1 MRPALRPAVKLR
13 AGAAAEPPGSP
24 ASRAYARR
32 WKMLAVLSL
41 SMMII
46 GLDNTIVNVALP
58 TLQVQFQTTASS
70 LQWIVDAYLLTF
82 ASALLTM
89 GTIGDR
95 IGRKKTLQLG
105 LLVFALAS
113 LAVLFATSA
122 GHLIALRVVM
132 GLGAALIMPSTLS
145 TITNVFP
152 REERG
157 RAIGIWA
164 GTAAIGVGLGP
175 VTGGLLL
182 EAFSWSSVFLIN
194 VPVAVAAL
202 VLGIW
207 LVPESRDP
215 HPGRFDLLG
224 AALSAAAL
232 LAFVWGV
239 IEAPSRGWTSPEVL
253 GALAGAVV
261 LAVGFVLWERRTASP
276 MLDIEYF
283 RNPRFSVGSLA
294 IATVFFA
301 LMAAIF
307 ALTQFLQF
315 ALGFS
320 ALKAGATMI
329 PLSLG
334 LMIGAVSSSR
344 LVRRAGTKVVV
355 AGGMMLL
362 TVVLLLVLAWTP
374 SVPVAFITGWWL
386 VLGLAMGTVMA
397 PATDAVMG
405 AVPEAKAGVA
415 SAMNDVTR
423 QVGGSLGVAVVG
435 SLVTTFYTSRIGDAL
450 PGLPAKL
457 RGPVEASIGG
467 ADAVAAK
474 LPAAMAERLT
484 AAAADA
490 FTTAM
495 GYGLLAAAVVTA
507 LVVAVV
513 LWKLPARHRAPAA
526 AQTGAPV
533 RATPALAVEED

>member
-1 MRPALRPAVKLR
+1 LKAPT
-13 AGAAAEPPGSP
+13 
-24 ASRAYARR
+24 RAYERR

-58 TLQVQFQTTASS
+58 TLQVHFQATASS

-95 IGRKKTLQLG
+95 IGRKKTLQGG
-105 LLVFALAS
+105 LVVFALAS
-113 LAVLFATSA
+113 LGVLSADSA
-122 GHLIALRVVM
+122 GQLIALRVIM

-164 GTAAIGVGLGP
+164 GTAALGVGLGP

-194 VPVAVAAL
+194 VPVAVLAL

-215 HPGRFDLLG
+215 HPGRFDIRG
-224 AALSAAAL
+224 AVLSAGAL

-239 IEAPSRGWTSPEVL
+239 IEAPSRGWSSPAVL
-253 GALAGAVV
+253 CALCGAAA
-261 LAVGFVLWERRTASP
+261 LAVGFVLWERRTSSP
-276 MLDIEYF
+276 MLDLRYF

-334 LMIGAVSSSR
+334 LMIGATSSSR
-344 LVRRAGTKVVV
+344 LVLRAGTKVVV
-355 AGGMMLL
+355 AAGMTLL
-362 TVVLLLVLAWTP
+362 TVTMLVVLTWTP
-374 SVPVAFITGWWL
+374 SISVAVITGWWL
-386 VLGLAMGTVMA
+386 VLGLAMGSVMA

-435 SLVTTFYTSRIGDAL
+435 SLVTTIYTSRIGDAMPAL
-450 PGLPAKL
+450 PSALKA
-457 RGPVEASIGG
+457 PVEASIGG
-467 ADAVAAK
+467 ANAVAAR
-474 LPAAMAERLT
+474 LPAAVAARVT

-507 LVVAVV
+507 LVIAVV
-513 LWKLPARHRAPAA
+513 LVRLPARHRPAVEA
-526 AQTGAPV
+526 SPSG
-533 RATPALAVEED
+533 LAVPAVAAEKD

>member
-1 MRPALRPAVKLR
+1 MSTAT
-13 AGAAAEPPGSP
+13 
-24 ASRAYARR
+24 RAYERR

-58 TLQVQFQTTASS
+58 TLQVQFQTSASS

-95 IGRKKTLQLG
+95 FGRKKTLQAG
-105 LLVFALAS
+105 LLVFALSSA
-113 LAVLFATSA
+113 AVLFASSA
-122 GHLIALRVVM
+122 EQLIVLRVVM
-132 GLGAALIMPSTLS
+132 GVGAALIMPATLS

-164 GTAAIGVGLGP
+164 GTAALGVGLGP
-175 VTGGLLL
+175 LTGGLLL

-215 HPGRFDLLG
+215 HPGSFDLAG
-224 AALSAAAL
+224 AALSAGAL

-239 IEAPSRGWTSPEVL
+239 IEAPSRGWASPAVL
-253 GALAGAVV
+253 GALAGAAV
-261 LAVGFVLWERRTASP
+261 LAAGFIVWERRARAP
-276 MLDIEYF
+276 MLDLTYF
-283 RNPRFSVGSLA
+283 RNPRFSIGSLA
-294 IATVFFA
+294 IAIVFFA

-307 ALTQFLQF
+307 SLTQFLQF

-329 PLSLG
+329 PLALG

-355 AGGMMLL
+355 AGGMTLL

-374 SVPVAFITGWWL
+374 AVPVAVITAWWL
-386 VLGLAMGTVMA
+386 VLGMAMGTVMA

-435 SLVTTFYTSRIGDAL
+435 SLVTTAYSSQITDAL

-467 ADAVAAK
+467 AHAVAAK

-495 GYGLLAAAVVTA
+495 GYGLLAAAVVTIA
-507 LVVAVV
+507 GVCLV
-513 LWKLPARHRAPAA
+513 LWKLPARHRATAGGPQADAPA
-526 AQTGAPV
+526 GV
-533 RATPALAVEED
+533 RPPALATPALAAEEE

>member
-1 MRPALRPAVKLR
+1 
-13 AGAAAEPPGSP
+13 
-24 ASRAYARR
+24 
-32 WKMLAVLSL
+32 MLAVLSL

-58 TLQVQFQTTASS
+58 TLQVHFQASASS

-95 IGRKKTLQLG
+95 IGRKKTLQGG
-105 LLVFALAS
+105 LLVFSLAS
-113 LAVLFATSA
+113 AAVLFATSA
-122 GHLIALRVVM
+122 EQLIVLRVVM

-164 GTAAIGVGLGP
+164 GTAALGVGLGP
-175 VTGGLLL
+175 VIGGLLL

-194 VPVAVAAL
+194 VPVALAAL

-207 LVPESRDP
+207 LVPATRDP
-215 HPGRFDLLG
+215 HPGSFDLGG

-232 LAFVWGV
+232 LAFVWAV
-239 IEAPSRGWTSPEVL
+239 IEAPSRGWTSAAVL
-253 GALAGAVV
+253 GALAGAAL
-261 LAVGFVLWERRTASP
+261 LAAGFVAWERKTRTP
-276 MLDIEYF
+276 LLDLTYF
-283 RNPRFSVGSLA
+283 RNPRFSIGSLA
-294 IATVFFA
+294 IAIVFFA

-307 ALTQFLQF
+307 SLTQFLQF

-334 LMIGAVSSSR
+334 LMIGATSSSR

-355 AGGMMLL
+355 ATGMTLL
-362 TVVLLLVLAWTP
+362 SVVLLVVLAWTP
-374 SVPVAFITGWWL
+374 SVSVPVIMVWWL

-435 SLVTTFYTSRIGDAL
+435 SLVTTIYTSRIGDAL

-467 ADAVAAK
+467 ANAVAAK
-474 LPAAMAERLT
+474 LPSAMGARL
-484 AAAADA
+484 ADAAADA

-495 GYGLLAAAVVTA
+495 GYGLLAAAVVTV
-507 LVVAVV
+507 LGVCLV
-513 LWKLPARHRAPAA
+513 LWKLPARHLQEPAKPA
-526 AQTGAPV
+526 VKASPAFV
-533 RATPALAVEED
+533 RAAVAEEE

>member
-1 MRPALRPAVKLR
+1 MSTVT
-13 AGAAAEPPGSP
+13 
-24 ASRAYARR
+24 RAYERR
-32 WKMLAVLSL
+32 WKMLGVLSL

-70 LQWIVDAYLLTF
+70 LQWIVDAYLLAF

-95 IGRKKTLQLG
+95 IGRKKTLQGG
-105 LLVFALAS
+105 LL
-113 LAVLFATSA
+113 LFAAASA
-122 GHLIALRVVM
+122 AVVLVTGADQLIVLRVVM
-132 GLGAALIMPSTLS
+132 GLGAALIMPATLS

-164 GTAAIGVGLGP
+164 GTAALGVGLGP
-175 VTGGLLL
+175 LTGGLLL
-182 EAFSWSSVFLIN
+182 EVFSWSSVFLIN

-202 VLGIW
+202 VLGIR

-215 HPGRFDLLG
+215 HPGRFDFGG

-239 IEAPSRGWTSPEVL
+239 IEAPERGWTSPAVL
-253 GALAGAVV
+253 GALAAAAV
-261 LAVGFVLWERRTASP
+261 LAAGFVAWERRSRAP
-276 MLDIEYF
+276 MLDFAYF

-294 IATVFFA
+294 IAIVFFA

-307 ALTQFLQF
+307 SLTQFLQF

-334 LMIGAVSSSR
+334 LMIGAVTSSR
-344 LVRRAGTKVVV
+344 LVRRAGAKVVV
-355 AGGMMLL
+355 ASGMGLL
-362 TVVLLLVLAWTP
+362 TVTLLVVLAWTQ
-374 SVPVAFITGWWL
+374 SVPVVGITVWWL

-435 SLVTTFYTSRIGDAL
+435 SLVTTFYADRVRDVL
-450 PGLPAKL
+450 PGLPAAL

-467 ADAVAAK
+467 ANAVAAK
-474 LPAAMAERLT
+474 LPAAMGPRLA

-495 GYGLLAAAVVTA
+495 GYGLLAAAAVTA
-507 LVVAVV
+507 LGAALV
-513 LWKLPARHRAPAA
+513 LWKLPARHLAPADDLTA
-526 AQTGAPV
+526 EKAERPTVQRSPSFV
-533 RATPALAVEED
+533 TPAVAADEE